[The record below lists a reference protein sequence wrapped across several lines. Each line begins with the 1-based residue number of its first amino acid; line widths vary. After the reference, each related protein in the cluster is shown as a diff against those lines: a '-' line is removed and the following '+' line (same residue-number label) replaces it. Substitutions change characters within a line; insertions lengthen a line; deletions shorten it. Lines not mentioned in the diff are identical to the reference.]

1 MKVAWTSSG
10 SVITP
15 DSEFERDGMQVTLS
29 REQLLSLEIGRPIL
43 ARSLGGTHWISW
55 DGRDLELTQGQSV
68 VLHAGQA
75 LVSGEGIVAFAPN
88 QARRRRSG
96 IGLLRRLLEAGL
108 PGLQPSA
115 LHIDIV

>member
-43 ARSLGGTHWISW
+43 ARSLSGTHWISW
-55 DGRDLELTQGQSV
+55 DGRDLVLAQGQSV
-68 VLHAGQA
+68 VLHVGQA
-75 LVSGEGIVAFAPN
+75 LVDGEGILAFAPS
-88 QARRRRSG
+88 QAPCRHGR
-96 IGLLRRLLEAGL
+96 ICLLRRWLEAGL
-108 PGLQPSA
+108 PALQPAA